1 MKIYVFLKKIWMMV
15 FFEKDLKNLFLTLA
29 FEEVSGKQGG
39 GCK

>member
-1 MKIYVFLKKIWMMV
+1 MMV